1 MEKKTLKILGI
12 TLGIVTILGGM
23 IGTDIYF
30 TGKTVGNMKE
40 NTPVESLSF
49 NQKTVANILGYELK
63 TEQQLQDEYLI
74 LTEEQKILLE
84 LKDIIDNSDD
94 SLKWEENLDRLMEI
108 EESSVLK
115 NRRIKNGLNLAIQIF
130 EQKIKLGDAEY
141 KLLTGDFDFLMY
153 DMANNILSDKVQ
165 TNIKE
170 FMNIFTQLHGD
181 EMKKAQENIKTFQ
194 EKKSEQSI

>member
-1 MEKKTLKILGI
+1 MKKKTLKILGI
-12 TLGIVTILGGM
+12 TLGIVAILGGI

-63 TEQQLQDEYLI
+63 TEQQLKDEYLI
-74 LTEEQKILLE
+74 LTEEQEILLE
-84 LKDIIDNSDD
+84 LKGFVDNSED
-94 SLKWEENLDRLMEI
+94 SLKWEESLDRLVEI

-141 KLLTGDFDFLMY
+141 KLLMGDFDFLMY
-153 DMANNILSDKVQ
+153 DMANNILSDKIQ
-165 TNIKE
+165 TDTKE

-181 EMKKAQENIKTFQ
+181 EMKQAQENIKTFQ
-194 EKKSEQSI
+194 EKNSEKSI

>member
-1 MEKKTLKILGI
+1 MQKKTLKILVA
-12 TLGIVTILGGM
+12 TLGIVAVLGGV

-40 NTPVESLSF
+40 NTPIESLNL
-49 NQKTVANILGYELK
+49 NQKTIANILGYELK

-74 LTEEQKILLE
+74 LTEEQEILLE

-108 EESSVLK
+108 EESTILK
-115 NRRIKNGLNLAIQIF
+115 NRRIKNGLSLAIQIF

>member
-1 MEKKTLKILGI
+1 MKKKTLKILGI

-23 IGTDIYF
+23 IGADIYF

-40 NTPVESLSF
+40 NTPIESLSF

-63 TEQQLQDEYLI
+63 TEQQLKDEYLI
-74 LTEEQKILLE
+74 LTEEQEILLE
-84 LKDIIDNSDD
+84 LKGFVDNSED
-94 SLKWEENLDRLMEI
+94 SLKWEESLDRLVEI

-141 KLLTGDFDFLMY
+141 KLLMGDFDFLMY
-153 DMANNILSDKVQ
+153 DMANNILSDKIQ
-165 TNIKE
+165 ADTKE

-181 EMKKAQENIKTFQ
+181 EMKQAQENIKTFQ
-194 EKKSEQSI
+194 EKKSEKSI

>member
-1 MEKKTLKILGI
+1 M
-12 TLGIVTILGGM
+12 
-23 IGTDIYF
+23 
-30 TGKTVGNMKE
+30 
-40 NTPVESLSF
+40 
-49 NQKTVANILGYELK
+49 
-63 TEQQLQDEYLI
+63 
-74 LTEEQKILLE
+74 
-84 LKDIIDNSDD
+84 
-94 SLKWEENLDRLMEI
+94 
-108 EESSVLK
+108 
-115 NRRIKNGLNLAIQIF
+115 AIQIF

>member
-1 MEKKTLKILGI
+1 MKKKTLKILGI
-12 TLGIVTILGGM
+12 TLGIVAILGGI

-40 NTPVESLSF
+40 NIPVESLSF

-63 TEQQLQDEYLI
+63 TEQQLKDEYLI
-74 LTEEQKILLE
+74 LTEEQEILLE
-84 LKDIIDNSDD
+84 LKGFVDNSED
-94 SLKWEENLDRLMEI
+94 SLKWEESLDRLVEI

-141 KLLTGDFDFLMY
+141 KLLMGDFDFLMY
-153 DMANNILSDKVQ
+153 DMANNILSDKIQ
-165 TNIKE
+165 ADTKE

-181 EMKKAQENIKTFQ
+181 EMQQAQENIKTFQ

>member
-1 MEKKTLKILGI
+1 MQKKTLKILVA
-12 TLGIVTILGGM
+12 TLGIVVVLGGV

-40 NTPVESLSF
+40 NTPIESLNL
-49 NQKTVANILGYELK
+49 NQKTIANILGYELK

-74 LTEEQKILLE
+74 LTEEQEILLE

-108 EESSVLK
+108 EESTILK
-115 NRRIKNGLNLAIQIF
+115 NRRIKNGLSLAIQIF

>member
-1 MEKKTLKILGI
+1 MQKKTLKILVA
-12 TLGIVTILGGM
+12 TLGIVVVLGGV

-40 NTPVESLSF
+40 NTPIESLNL
-49 NQKTVANILGYELK
+49 NQKTIANILGYELK

-108 EESSVLK
+108 EENTILK
-115 NRRIKNGLNLAIQIF
+115 NRRIKNGLSLAIQIF

>member
-1 MEKKTLKILGI
+1 MKKKTLKILGI
-12 TLGIVTILGGM
+12 TLGIVAILGGI

-63 TEQQLQDEYLI
+63 TEQQLKDEYLI
-74 LTEEQKILLE
+74 LTEEQEILLE

-94 SLKWEENLDRLMEI
+94 SLKWEESLDRLVEI

-141 KLLTGDFDFLMY
+141 KLLMGDFDFLMY
-153 DMANNILSDKVQ
+153 DVANNILSDKIQ
-165 TNIKE
+165 ADTKE

-181 EMKKAQENIKTFQ
+181 EMKQAQENIKTFQ
-194 EKKSEQSI
+194 EKKSEKSI

>member
-1 MEKKTLKILGI
+1 MQKKTLKILVA
-12 TLGIVTILGGM
+12 TLGIVVVLGGV

-40 NTPVESLSF
+40 NTPIESLNL
-49 NQKTVANILGYELK
+49 NQKTIANILGYELK

-94 SLKWEENLDRLMEI
+94 SFKWEENLDRLMEI
-108 EESSVLK
+108 EENTILK
-115 NRRIKNGLNLAIQIF
+115 NRRIKNGLSLAIQIF